1 MKVNQIFSAK
11 RRAITKASTTIM
23 SILVLTSI
31 VVSFSMVGLKF
42 LWDLRAYHSRVTE
55 EKEQVRDTL
64 STNIENI
71 GLLKTSFNLLEQSKV
86 DSKLVLDALPSK
98 YDFPALATSVES
110 LVTRSGLILSSFSG
124 DDLEKE
130 AVNRITDPEP
140 IEIPLNISVEGPYK
154 NLIKFVDILSKSIRP
169 MQVNRIEIQGTDEN
183 IRADILLSSFYQ
195 PGVSLEVETRT
206 IQ

>member
-1 MKVNQIFSAK
+1 
-11 RRAITKASTTIM
+11 M